1 MSSVKE
7 YKCLSCKAGLEFH
20 PPTQNWKCNYCFS
33 EFTKEQLDDAYQQ
46 EESKTPEEDNLELD
60 SYKCTSCGAEL
71 IADGTTSATFCLY
84 CKSPTIIKSRFSG
97 KFKPKNLI
105 PFRLTQEEAR
115 DIYKEWIGKRRFVP
129 DEFKGKR
136 EIDKIT
142 GIYAPFWLFDCQV
155 EGVIDGEGTMVSS
168 WSDGEY
174 RYTNTKYYRVFRRGN
189 AEYHKVPVDASKKL
203 DDKFMHLIEPYN
215 YEDLK
220 DFSMQY
226 MSGFMAEKYDVEAWE
241 AREVLKERVENYFQ
255 ERLKNTVDGYAT
267 YSTKSSDV
275 NISNANQDYSML
287 PIYLLINKYKG
298 KEHVFMVNGQT
309 GKVVGDTPISVK
321 KQVVFAGII
330 FFAVW
335 MIAVFGGALF
345 V

>member
-142 GIYAPFWLFDCQV
+142 GIYAPFWLFDCHV

-226 MSGFMAEKYDVEAWE
+226 MSGFMAEKRTVETDAMGE
-241 AREVLKERVENYFQ
+241 QLKEQVN
-255 ERLKNTVDGYAT
+255 KYAT
-267 YSTKSSDV
+267 RLLDDSVSGYNIVDSKNVDIDMLDTKWDYV
-275 NISNANQDYSML
+275 LLPVWVLTYISNGK
-287 PIYLLINKYKG
+287 IYYYAL
-298 KEHVFMVNGQT
+298 NGQT
-309 GKVVGDTPISVK
+309 GKAVGELPVNKPKLIL
-321 KQVVFAGII
+321 FAVII
-330 FFAVW
+330 FL
-335 MIAVFGGALF
+335 VFFLIVVLIGGLLI
-345 V
+345 